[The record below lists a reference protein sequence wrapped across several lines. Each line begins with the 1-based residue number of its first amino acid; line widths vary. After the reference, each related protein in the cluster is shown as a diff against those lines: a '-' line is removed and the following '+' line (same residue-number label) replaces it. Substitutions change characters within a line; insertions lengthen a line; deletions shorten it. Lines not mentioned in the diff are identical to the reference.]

1 MKIRNLLVG
10 ALAFVGVFT
19 GCQKEEE
26 NLGTPRVTLSVNEM
40 SFDKSAGSQTLE
52 ITATRDWWVE
62 NDADWVVVT
71 PSEGKASSEGQQVT
85 VTVLENT
92 GKDRTADV
100 AFSIGMMNKY
110 LTVTQPGPGGS
121 AEALI
126 VYYNDYDKVVA
137 EKTYGS
143 GSSWPYLDQF
153 DGWMNQTGSGAANV
167 TYAYSGMSAR
177 SNSTSDSNYS
187 DYEGSGDNNMFFG
200 KSAYLATCDIALNG
214 HVDFTM
220 TFGTEK
226 YSQDNGS
233 VFTNSE
239 FHIYLS
245 NDAKKWVEL
254 KDYTF
259 AGGSTEG
266 RWNVATAEFSVP
278 NGTSELSI
286 CMAVDVAS
294 SYRMDD
300 LKLVVADK
308 PASVVDFT
316 KAVEM
321 DFSSGGSSD
330 TPGDKPQS
338 SGKKTVKDF
347 ISTADTKNYYE
358 LTGTVSGFNSNYC
371 SFDLTDETGEIYVY
385 SVLDASKSEWSDKI
399 KNGGTIT
406 ILGKY
411 LYYEQKSQHEV
422 VDAYIVSFSEGSDT
436 PGDTPSGKPESLKK
450 VTIKE
455 FLAAEESD
463 NVWYELTG
471 EITSIVSGN
480 EYGNFDIKDSTGE
493 VYIYGMTNGWVG
505 YNNKSFNS
513 IGLKVGD
520 TVTLGTL
527 RGSYKGTPQGGG
539 SSVPAFYIS
548 HTPGEGGGNEG
559 GGDQGSPLAHPLTS
573 NITWTLGESS
583 YDATSSGNLA
593 QTATVNGTAVDN
605 LLKLGTGSKTGTAT
619 IHVPAGT
626 KKVGFYCVAWKGKS
640 AEVVAKV
647 GGTEVGKCTPKSN
660 DGASGNP
667 PYTLTL
673 TEDDYYELTT
683 NVTADTDVE
692 ISTTDPSN
700 GRVIIIGLNS
710 YK

>member
-100 AFSIGMMNKY
+100 AFSIGMMNKF

-330 TPGDKPQS
+330 TPGD
-338 SGKKTVKDF
+338 
-347 ISTADTKNYYE
+347 
-358 LTGTVSGFNSNYC
+358 
-371 SFDLTDETGEIYVY
+371 
-385 SVLDASKSEWSDKI
+385 
-399 KNGGTIT
+399 
-406 ILGKY
+406 
-411 LYYEQKSQHEV
+411 
-422 VDAYIVSFSEGSDT
+422 
-436 PGDTPSGKPESLKK
+436 TPSGKPESLKK

-539 SSVPAFYIS
+539 NSVPAFYIS